1 MNSIEKLISFFAK
14 RHLLTNMIMLV
25 VFVGGIF
32 SWNNT
37 KKEEWPDITFD
48 NVRISVRY
56 PGAPAEDVEYFVT
69 KPIEEEVR
77 GLDGVYR
84 VKSTS
89 SVGQSNIS
97 VELEQNYPN
106 IEEAIT
112 EIRNAVLDVDLPAEV
127 IDDPNVR
134 VFRSSKKAILDIALY
149 DENVHLLDTEK
160 RRNLQK
166 YAFAL
171 ESQLLNLSVVN
182 SVNKRG
188 YLQEEIQIK
197 AYPQKLLK
205 YELPFNTV
213 MKEIRDN
220 HIRKP
225 VGTIETKNEPKV
237 TLLSELNSADKLRD
251 LIVQGGFQGQVIRLG
266 EIAEIIEGYEKNKQI
281 SKVNGHEAVMFSVVK
296 NSSSGILE
304 SLDAVT
310 KLVDQFRK
318 NNLGGTSIAVTLLD
332 DESIDIRNR
341 LKIIGTNGT
350 IGFILIIISLFIF
363 LNKRSGIWVAMGI
376 PFTFC
381 FTMLGASLLGQTI
394 NGMTLAAI
402 IIVMGI
408 VVDDAIVVAENITR
422 LEHQGMEHE
431 EAVIKG
437 TSFVMLPIVASI
449 VTTCIAFIP
458 LYFFQGHFGNFVKYI
473 PLIVFLMLGASF
485 LESILILPGHM
496 GMKLPFLNKFR
507 SKKIKDKGDGF
518 GHWFDKI
525 EEKYGSLLE
534 KLLPK
539 KKIILCCFLGLL
551 ILAGILSTTLMKF
564 VLFPHEETRDVV
576 LSGSTLPG
584 TDRYETAK
592 LTKQIEAIIAPY
604 LGKEV
609 VGYRTQIARSR
620 RGGAVQENKFRILIE
635 IVPKEKRR
643 KSADQLIKEFEK
655 PIKALEGFQKIMF
668 QKSRWGQDSG
678 SPIELIVQQ
687 NDDVLRDTIIK
698 RLVKTMQGHSAL
710 DNVEVDEG
718 LRVPEYRVE
727 INREKI
733 KRLSINPVDIAS
745 TFRAALEGTILYE
758 FSNGDE
764 DVQVRFTIVDEAK
777 DDIEKVLD
785 LPVENKGNYLVPLR
799 DVVHVKEVVSP
810 NAIAR
815 QDLKRTTL
823 IDADMAKKAKMTPI
837 EVAEYFETEIFP
849 GILKDYPTTTLSF
862 GGEIQDTRESKND
875 LINAVI
881 LVIFLIFITL
891 TLLFNSLVKPLI
903 IMLAIP
909 FGVVGI
915 IFAFL
920 LHGKVLFGFYAA
932 IGALGLA
939 GVVINDSIIML
950 VKLDKEYDNK
960 KSKEESTRQIAR
972 IAQTRLR
979 AVILTTLTTAVGVL
993 PTAYGFAGYDAMLA
1007 EMMLSLAWGL
1017 IFGTAITLL
1026 LIPCLYGLEK
1036 DLRFKFFKT
1045 T

>member
-1 MNSIEKLISFFAK
+1 MEKLIAYFSK

-32 SWNNT
+32 SWNQT
-37 KKEEWPDITFD
+37 RKEEWPDITFD
-48 NVRISVRY
+48 NVRISVLY

-69 KPIEEEVR
+69 KPIEKEVR

-84 VKSTS
+84 VSSTS
-89 SVGQSNIS
+89 SVGQANINI
-97 VELEQNYPN
+97 ELEQNYKQ
-106 IEEAIT
+106 IDEAIT
-112 EIRNAVLDVDLPAEV
+112 EIRNAVLDVDLPSEV
-127 IDDPNVR
+127 IDDPSVR

-149 DENVHLLDTEK
+149 DEGVHLLGTEE
-160 RRNLQK
+160 RRNLQQ

-171 ESQLLNLSVVN
+171 ESQLLNLSEVN
-182 SVNKRG
+182 SVNKQG
-188 YLQEEIQIK
+188 YLEEEIQVK
-197 AYPQKLLK
+197 AYPKRLLK
-205 YELPFNTV
+205 YELPFNAV
-213 MKEIRDN
+213 MREIKDN

-225 VGTIETKNEPKV
+225 AGTIETKNEPKV
-237 TLLSELNSADKLRD
+237 TLLSELNSAKKLD
-251 LIVQGGFQGQVIRLG
+251 NLIVQGGFQGQVIRLG
-266 EIAEIIEGYEKNKQI
+266 EIAEIVEGYEKNKQI
-281 SKVNGHEAVMFSVVK
+281 IKVNGHEAIMFSVVK
-296 NSSSGILE
+296 NGSYGILE

-310 KLVDQFRK
+310 RRVDQFKR
-318 NNLGGTSIAVTLLD
+318 NNLEGTSIAVILLD

-350 IGFILIIISLFIF
+350 IGFILILIALFVF
-363 LNKRSGIWVAMGI
+363 LNKRSGVWVAMGI

-381 FTMLGASLLGQTI
+381 FTILSASILGQTI
-394 NGMTLAAI
+394 NGMTLAAV

-422 LEHQGMEHE
+422 LRHQGMNHE

-437 TSFVMLPIVASI
+437 TSFVLLPIVASI

-496 GMKLPFLNKFR
+496 DLKFPFLDKFR
-507 SKKIKDKGDGF
+507 SRKTKDEGNSY

-525 EEKYGSLLE
+525 EEKYGNLLE

-539 KKIILCCFLGLL
+539 KKIILCSFVGLL
-551 ILAGILSTTLMKF
+551 ILAGLLSTKFMKF

-576 LSGSTLPG
+576 LSGSAMPG
-584 TDRYETAK
+584 ADRYETAE
-592 LTKQIEAIIAPY
+592 LTRKIEGVLAPY
-604 LGKEV
+604 LGKEI

-620 RGGAVQENKFRILIE
+620 RGGAVEEDRFRVMIE
-635 IVPKEKRR
+635 IVPKEKRK

-655 PIKALEGFQKIMF
+655 PIKALEGFQKVMF
-668 QKSRWGQDSG
+668 QKSRWGQGSG
-678 SPIELIVQQ
+678 SPIELVVQQ
-687 NDDVLRDTIIK
+687 NDDGLRDTVVK
-698 RLVKTMQGHSAL
+698 DLVKTMQGYSTL
-710 DNVEVDEG
+710 ENIEVDEG
-718 LRVPEYRVE
+718 LRVPEYE
-727 INREKI
+727 IDIDREKI
-733 KRLSINPVDIAS
+733 KRLSINPIDIAS

-764 DVQVRFTIVDEAK
+764 DVRVRFTIVDDAK

-799 DVVHVKEVVSP
+799 DVVHVKKVVAP

-815 QDLKRTTL
+815 RDLKRTTL
-823 IDADMAKKAKMTPI
+823 IDADMVKGAKKTPI
-837 EVAEYFETEIFP
+837 EVAEYFEEDVFP
-849 GILKDYPTTTLSF
+849 KILKKYPTTTLSF
-862 GGEIQDTRESKND
+862 GGEVQDTRESKSD
-875 LINAVI
+875 LIHAVI
-881 LVIFLIFITL
+881 LVVFLIFTVL
-891 TLLFNSLVKPLI
+891 ALLFNSLVKPLI

-915 IFAFL
+915 ILAFL
-920 LHGKVLFGFYAA
+920 LHGKLLFGFYAA

-939 GVVINDSIIML
+939 GVVINDAIIML
-950 VKLDKEYDNK
+950 VKLEKEYDDSK
-960 KSKEESTRQIAR
+960 GKEESTRQIAR

-1007 EMMLSLAWGL
+1007 EMMLALAWGL
-1017 IFGTAITLL
+1017 VFGTAITLL
-1026 LIPCLYGLEK
+1026 LIPCVYGVGK
-1036 DLRFKFFKT
+1036 DLKFKHSKVGVK
-1045 T
+1045 